1 MLLDLFRIAKPQEIW
16 NAVAD
21 QSNFLCDMNLKQL
34 PLMSRNN
41 EGLTIRP
48 TIMTRARGGHASSLT
63 VKLAEGGGDIVDRTD
78 IVSSFPPCE

>member
-16 NAVAD
+16 NADAD
-21 QSNFLCDMNLKQL
+21 QSNFLWDMNLKQL

-48 TIMTRARGGHASSLT
+48 TIMTTARGGHAYYRT
-63 VKLAEGGGDIVDRTD
+63 AVKLAKIDEIGY
-78 IVSSFPPCE
+78 